1 MCISAFN
8 STSIT
13 MLISVTL
20 HVMIFGFLLKELKVG
35 SLVFNKV
42 MKHSHRMGG
51 KLEERWKGPFEVVKI
66 MPKGRY
72 QLKSQSGT
80 ILAKLIHGTLLKE
93 YRQCMDGE
101 SKDNQSNQ
109 TDDGITS
116 ANSPPSKL
124 SQQCQNEVVC
134 LI

>member
-35 SLVFNKV
+35 SLVLNKV
-42 MKHSHRMGG
+42 MKHCHRMGG

-72 QLKSQSGT
+72 QSKSQSGT

-116 ANSPPSKL
+116 GNSPPSKL
-124 SQQCQNEVVC
+124 SQQCQNA
-134 LI
+134 

>member
-1 MCISAFN
+1 
-8 STSIT
+8 
-13 MLISVTL
+13 
-20 HVMIFGFLLKELKVG
+20 MIFGFLLKELKVG
-35 SLVFNKV
+35 SLVLNKV
-42 MKHSHRMGG
+42 MKHSHHMGG
-51 KLEERWKGPFEVVKI
+51 KLEEQWKGPFEVVKI

-80 ILAKLIHGTLLKE
+80 VLAKLIHGTLLKE

-101 SKDNQSNQ
+101 SKDNQRNQ
-109 TDDGITS
+109 TDDEITS